1 MDEPDQ
7 KVKLSELKQL
17 LEKRDS
23 IRVSM
28 TSAGKF
34 SYDVKRYYDFDKTD
48 SDDVIRQIED
58 IYIELANRFRD

>member
-1 MDEPDQ
+1 MDEQDQ

-34 SYDVKRYYDFDKTD
+34 SFDVKRYYDFGKTKPE
-48 SDDVIRQIED
+48 VIVGQID
-58 IYIELANRFRD
+58 GIYTELAKKFSG